1 MAPLRIAILEVDRPL
16 PETTAKY
23 GSYGGVF
30 SSLLHKAASSTA
42 EPSNLRISSLATE
55 GSTSTSASFSS
66 EETYFSQPPTPPE
79 LELDIKKY
87 DISYER
93 NFPKSLEEIDAI
105 LITGSKHN
113 AYDDTPW
120 IVELVEYVQ
129 KVLFEQTRYVRL
141 CFL

>member
-1 MAPLRIAILEVDRPL
+1 MAPLRIAILEADRPL

-42 EPSNLRISSLATE
+42 EPSNLRISSLDTE
-55 GSTSTSASFSS
+55 GSTKGSTGTPASFSS
-66 EETYFSQPPTPPE
+66 EETYFSQPSTPPE

-93 NFPKSLEEIDAI
+93 NFPKSLDEIDAI

-129 KVLFEQTRYVRL
+129 KVLFEQTR
-141 CFL
+141 